1 MKPEVSK
8 NGTGLKVRV
17 YDQTL
22 GIPIEIAADW
32 VVLSAGVVANED
44 NKTIGQFLKVPL
56 NKDNFFLEAHMKLRP
71 IDFATDGVFLTGMAH
86 FPKGV
91 EESIVQSQAASARA
105 ATVLSK
111 DSIELEGTISRVID
125 ENCDGCAYCVSPCPY
140 EAITLIE
147 YMKGD
152 ATKKAVEVN
161 EVLCKG
167 CGVCMATCP
176 KEGIVVRGFKLKQI
190 SAQIDAALGVEA

>member
-1 MKPEVSK
+1 
-8 NGTGLKVRV
+8 
-17 YDQTL
+17 
-22 GIPIEIAADW
+22 
-32 VVLSAGVVANED
+32 
-44 NKTIGQFLKVPL
+44 
-56 NKDNFFLEAHMKLRP
+56 MKLRP

-176 KEGIVVRGFKLKQI
+176 KEGVVVRGFKLNQI
-190 SAQIDAALGVEA
+190 SAQLNAALGVEA